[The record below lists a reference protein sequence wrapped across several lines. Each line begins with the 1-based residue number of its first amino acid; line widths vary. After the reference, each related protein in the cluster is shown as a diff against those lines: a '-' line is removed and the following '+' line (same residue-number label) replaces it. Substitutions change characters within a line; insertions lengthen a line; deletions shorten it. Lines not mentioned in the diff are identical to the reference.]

1 MKNSSVFQC
10 KFLISV
16 VFIFAALNLLGEVQV
31 FGLYEFFLE
40 PLLLIHLRAL
50 QTKCCAAPVAGGS
63 TSVKTGSSRKDGEFK
78 FLHLTSLSSLWQ
90 LIPIKSAIVWV
101 CIIFTYFVI

>member
-1 MKNSSVFQC
+1 
-10 KFLISV
+10 V
-16 VFIFAALNLLGEVQV
+16 VFIFAVQNLLGEVQV

-40 PLLLIHLRAL
+40 PLLLIHLRPSDQVL
-50 QTKCCAAPVAGGS
+50 CC
-63 TSVKTGSSRKDGEFK
+63 TSGWWQHLCQNWVIKKDGEFK